1 MTIKLKRLELSN
13 VRSHEHFLFEPEQE
27 GITAI
32 RGATGTGKSTVV
44 DSLAFALY
52 GTKPEG
58 VSKASQIYRDQATY
72 PDDKCF
78 IKADLIVD
86 DTIIRIHR
94 RMVSKS
100 GFECDVYEYN
110 EENDEFEHKAGSSV
124 SHSENYIRKRL
135 KMNEKG
141 FLSAIHVQQK
151 QVDNLIL
158 AGARERAEVIEKL
171 TGVSG
176 ITQSL
181 SLARDELKGL
191 KKAISLSTIDD
202 KALEELNEEYAKIEE
217 TIEKYSNA
225 VNRHEE
231 RLITEKEKR
240 DELKE
245 RVSDYEDR
253 KTNLDRIEYRLDVL
267 NPNVESL
274 KEQVEDLTNQRKDL
288 KAEIAKIGSAGSFD
302 EIKEQKDGKDTEV
315 ERLSHEQFELEK
327 TIKNWEEELKN
338 AQSEAKDK
346 GYSKHSELK
355 KDILHNSNELDEL
368 KSQLEDSEKRSIQID
383 VEIESAKGAL
393 EIINSGEGK
402 CPTCLQD
409 IHDADESRKSL
420 ENDLGKLQDEKKSIA
435 ESIKNGKTAK
445 QKFETKLE
453 ELTRLYDLWSSVKG
467 HKSQIT
473 DAKNNLKSVKSDI
486 KIARSESSAIQKLYN
501 SAEQAK
507 SIKDDYSRVKS
518 NLESAMDR
526 LSKTQE
532 EQQNLL
538 QEQKKINVVKDSTLS
553 QARSR
558 LNDLVESIEKRQ
570 NKIYEVSSQLK
581 VLEERLNSLEDK
593 IENENK
599 NVKRY
604 QDLLTRSEE
613 AAASVS
619 IISEFRQERIDN
631 AIPAIEAFASDLL
644 SRFTEGKFVNVF
656 IDAKFKVTVQLAN
669 GKNRPVGLLS
679 GGELSAAA
687 MALRLAISMMLNFGS
702 SKNLLI
708 LDEVL
713 VSQDAERAELILS
726 TIKEVAEGQV
736 LLIAHNASIDSVVDK
751 MIEL

>member
-1 MTIKLKRLELSN
+1 K
-13 VRSHEHFLFEPEQE
+13 
-27 GITAI
+27 
-32 RGATGTGKSTVV
+32 
-44 DSLAFALY
+44 
-52 GTKPEG
+52 
-58 VSKASQIYRDQATY
+58 
-72 PDDKCF
+72 
-78 IKADLIVD
+78 
-86 DTIIRIHR
+86 
-94 RMVSKS
+94 
-100 GFECDVYEYN
+100 
-110 EENDEFEHKAGSSV
+110 
-124 SHSENYIRKRL
+124 
-135 KMNEKG
+135 
-141 FLSAIHVQQK
+141 
-151 QVDNLIL
+151 
-158 AGARERAEVIEKL
+158 GARE
-171 TGVSG
+171 T
-176 ITQSL
+176 
-181 SLARDELKGL
+181 
-191 KKAISLSTIDD
+191 
-202 KALEELNEEYAKIEE
+202 
-217 TIEKYSNA
+217 
-225 VNRHEE
+225 
-231 RLITEKEKR
+231 
-240 DELKE
+240 
-245 RVSDYEDR
+245 
-253 KTNLDRIEYRLDVL
+253 
-267 NPNVESL
+267 
-274 KEQVEDLTNQRKDL
+274 
-288 KAEIAKIGSAGSFD
+288 
-302 EIKEQKDGKDTEV
+302 
-315 ERLSHEQFELEK
+315 
-327 TIKNWEEELKN
+327 
-338 AQSEAKDK
+338 
-346 GYSKHSELK
+346 
-355 KDILHNSNELDEL
+355 
-368 KSQLEDSEKRSIQID
+368 
-383 VEIESAKGAL
+383 
-393 EIINSGEGK
+393 INSGEGK

-581 VLEERLNSLEDK
+581 VLEERLKSLEAK

>member
-1 MTIKLKRLELSN
+1 
-13 VRSHEHFLFEPEQE
+13 
-27 GITAI
+27 
-32 RGATGTGKSTVV
+32 
-44 DSLAFALY
+44 
-52 GTKPEG
+52 
-58 VSKASQIYRDQATY
+58 
-72 PDDKCF
+72 
-78 IKADLIVD
+78 
-86 DTIIRIHR
+86 
-94 RMVSKS
+94 
-100 GFECDVYEYN
+100 
-110 EENDEFEHKAGSSV
+110 
-124 SHSENYIRKRL
+124 
-135 KMNEKG
+135 
-141 FLSAIHVQQK
+141 
-151 QVDNLIL
+151 
-158 AGARERAEVIEKL
+158 
-171 TGVSG
+171 VSG

-327 TIKNWEEELKN
+327 SIKNWEEELKN
-338 AQSEAKDK
+338 AQSEAEDK

-355 KDILHNSNELDEL
+355 KDISHNSNELDEL

-581 VLEERLNSLEDK
+581 VLEERLKSLEAK

-644 SRFTEGKFVNVF
+644 SRFKIG
-656 IDAKFKVTVQLAN
+656 
-669 GKNRPVGLLS
+669 
-679 GGELSAAA
+679 
-687 MALRLAISMMLNFGS
+687 
-702 SKNLLI
+702 
-708 LDEVL
+708 
-713 VSQDAERAELILS
+713 RA
-726 TIKEVAEGQV
+726 
-736 LLIAHNASIDSVVDK
+736 
-751 MIEL
+751 